1 MTLVGQP
8 SAAHHSA
15 SVELMGRGKFK
26 VARSTLMDAVAVVGY
41 VNVFLPRK
49 HTGRLLASTACI
61 GTTPESVPRTIGHAS
76 VARGL
81 TGVRSAQM
89 ASVRGELSL
98 WVCGKYDGSKS
109 GARESS
115 FVPMNKKC
123 GAGWPITWLSP
134 QQLNVQWAGLM
145 TLIAQGGGG
154 RSAGSCCSGRRA
166 GLLVALGSPARKKE
180 KKKKKRQP
188 RWLKL
193 LARELVARRG
203 TDRAWLL
210 PQRLS
215 VCRAGGAAAE
225 MNPSDGE
232 QARNFFKQKIGSA
245 RPWLARQQ
253 STWPKTIARRF
264 RCRC

>member
-1 MTLVGQP
+1 MPAADGARRQMTLVGQP

-109 GARESS
+109 GASCCRGGSWLENP
-115 FVPMNKKC
+115 FVSMKKK
-123 GAGWPITWLSP
+123 GAVL
-134 QQLNVQWAGLM
+134 A
-145 TLIAQGGGG
+145 G
-154 RSAGSCCSGRRA
+154 RSRGCRR
-166 GLLVALGSPARKKE
+166 S
-180 KKKKKRQP
+180 
-188 RWLKL
+188 
-193 LARELVARRG
+193 
-203 TDRAWLL
+203 
-210 PQRLS
+210 S
-215 VCRAGGAAAE
+215 
-225 MNPSDGE
+225 
-232 QARNFFKQKIGSA
+232 
-245 RPWLARQQ
+245 
-253 STWPKTIARRF
+253 
-264 RCRC
+264 